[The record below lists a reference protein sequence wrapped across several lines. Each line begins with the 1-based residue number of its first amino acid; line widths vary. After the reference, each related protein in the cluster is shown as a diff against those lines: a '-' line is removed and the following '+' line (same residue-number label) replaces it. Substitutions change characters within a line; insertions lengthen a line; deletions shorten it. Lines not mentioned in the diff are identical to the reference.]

1 VIDGPRLVNDQE
13 PDAGSPF
20 RGGRL
25 LKAADVG
32 AFLQLDPKKV
42 YELPIPRILLS
53 GRRGR
58 YLESDVLAFI
68 SKHRRSV

>member
-1 VIDGPRLVNDQE
+1 MIEGPRLVTDPE
-13 PDAGSPF
+13 SEDGKPF

-25 LKAADVG
+25 LKAGNVG
-32 AFLQLDPKKV
+32 AFLQLDAKKV

-53 GRRGR
+53 GRRVR

-68 SKHRRSV
+68 SKHRRTV

>member
-1 VIDGPRLVNDQE
+1 MTDPE
-13 PDAGSPF
+13 PDDERPF

-42 YELPIPRILLS
+42 YELPIPRVLLS
-53 GRRGR
+53 GRRVR

-68 SKHRRSV
+68 SKHRRWV